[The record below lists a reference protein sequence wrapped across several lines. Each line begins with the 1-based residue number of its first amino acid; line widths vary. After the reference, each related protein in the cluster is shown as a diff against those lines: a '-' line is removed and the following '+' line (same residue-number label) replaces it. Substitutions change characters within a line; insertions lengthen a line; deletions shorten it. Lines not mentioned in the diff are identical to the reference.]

1 MPLLQR
7 LSRPLILVG
16 ILLLWAVPVRGQEVP
31 VLTPVQAENGMAV
44 SARVEA
50 SEAGVAMLKQ
60 GGNAIDAAVATG
72 FALAVVYPRAGNIG
86 GGGFMVIRQADG
98 SETTIDYREK
108 APMEASRT
116 MYQDDDGEV
125 VSSRS
130 RRGYLASG
138 VPGSVAGLLK
148 ALEQYGTLSRAQVMA
163 PAIRL
168 AEEGFPLSAR
178 QANDFNALYDTFA
191 AFPGSK
197 RYFTKGDSTRYFEAG
212 ERFVQ
217 ADLAAVLKRIRDE
230 GRAGFYDGETA
241 DLLVAEM
248 ERGGGLLSH
257 ADLQDYAAV
266 ERPPVRTDY
275 RGYNVISMGP
285 PSSGGVALAQLF
297 NAVEPYDISGMGYQS
312 SEATHLMGEA
322 MRRVFA
328 DRARWLGDSDF
339 FDVPLAGLTD
349 PAYMQARMQSFTP
362 RRVMSSDSIAHGQP
376 MAYESME
383 TTHYSIVDSA
393 GNAVSVTTTLN
404 GSFGSKVVVDGAGF
418 FLNNEMDDFSA
429 KPGVPNMYGLV
440 GSEAN
445 AIEPEKRMLSSMSP
459 TIVEDPRG
467 RAVHGDRHAGRLH
480 DYHDGVSGDSERG
493 RSRHEHPGGR
503 GRAAHPS
510 PVEAGRDVVRAL
522 RAGRRRH
529 PQLGAAGVEAAPRRN
544 VGQPHLGPRRWHHRP
559 PRARG
564 PRRYRHEARLLR
576 RRRPPRQR
584 QGRGVLRRL

>member
-1 MPLLQR
+1 
-7 LSRPLILVG
+7 
-16 ILLLWAVPVRGQEVP
+16 
-31 VLTPVQAENGMAV
+31 
-44 SARVEA
+44 
-50 SEAGVAMLKQ
+50 
-60 GGNAIDAAVATG
+60 
-72 FALAVVYPRAGNIG
+72 
-86 GGGFMVIRQADG
+86 
-98 SETTIDYREK
+98 
-108 APMEASRT
+108 MEASRT

-178 QANDFNALYDTFA
+178 QANNFNALYDTFA

-297 NAVEPYDISGMGYQS
+297 NAVEPYDVSGMGYQS

-459 TIVEDPRG
+459 TIVEDPEG
-467 RAVHGDRHAGRLH
+467 ELFMVIGT
-480 DYHDGVSGDSERG
+480 
-493 RSRHEHPGGR
+493 PGGSTIITTVFQVILNVVDH
-503 GRAAHPS
+503 GMNIQ
-510 PVEAGRDVVRAL
+510 EAV
-522 RAGRRRH
+522 
-529 PQLGAAGVEAAPRRN
+529 AAPRIHHQWKPDEMWYERFGLAADAIRN
-544 VGQPHLGPRRWHHRP
+544 LEQRGWTLRRGALWGSLTWG
-559 PRARG
+559 RADG
-564 PRRYRHEARLLR
+564 ITVRHEPVA
-576 RRRPPRQR
+576 PGATATKPVYYGGADPR
-584 QGRGVLRRL
+584 GNDKAVGY